1 MIKRQ
6 SRRQVY
12 AHRHAI
18 SRQRESQEQQQTRRQ
33 IDAERHGLSRQ
44 QESQENR
51 QIRLLRSRSRQR
63 ELRFQPFTTRQ
74 WKQGAFHYD
83 PKHDYA
89 AEEVITIGSMSKV
102 CNYCRAKKWDN
113 EPPGVCCSN
122 GKVQLATFQEPPQS
136 LKNLLTG
143 STSDSKHFLQHIQK
157 YNSAFQM
164 TSFGAKFVT
173 QGGFMP
179 TFKVQGQVYHRIGSL
194 LPEDNENCQFLQ
206 IYFTGNQENQ
216 AQF

>member
-1 MIKRQ
+1 M
-6 SRRQVY
+6 
-12 AHRHAI
+12 
-18 SRQRESQEQQQTRRQ
+18 
-33 IDAERHGLSRQ
+33 
-44 QESQENR
+44 
-51 QIRLLRSRSRQR
+51 RSRSRQR

-122 GKVQLATFQEPPQS
+122 GKVQLATFQEPPQP

-143 STSDSKHFLQHIQK
+143 STSDSKHFLQHI
-157 YNSAFQM
+157 
-164 TSFGAKFVT
+164 
-173 QGGFMP
+173 
-179 TFKVQGQVYHRIGSL
+179 
-194 LPEDNENCQFLQ
+194 
-206 IYFTGNQENQ
+206 
-216 AQF
+216 

>member
-1 MIKRQ
+1 MIKRR

-12 AHRHAI
+12 AHRHALSRQRKSQEQKNIELPPKKTLKFGKSADARRKHVARAEEQRQSKRQVDAHRHAI

-33 IDAERHGLSRQ
+33 IDAERHAISRQ

-51 QIRLLRSRSRQR
+51 QIRLLRSRSKQRQ
-63 ELRFQPFTTRQ
+63 LRFQPFTTRQ

-122 GKVQLATFQEPPQS
+122 GKLQLATFQVF
-136 LKNLLTG
+136 T
-143 STSDSKHFLQHIQK
+143 T
-157 YNSAFQM
+157 
-164 TSFGAKFVT
+164 
-173 QGGFMP
+173 
-179 TFKVQGQVYHRIGSL
+179 TFKKSSYRLH
-194 LPEDNENCQFLQ
+194 F
-206 IYFTGNQENQ
+206 
-216 AQF
+216 

>member
-1 MIKRQ
+1 MPPKKRLKFGKSADARRKHVARTSETEEQRQ
-6 SRRQVY
+6 SRRLVD

-18 SRQRESQEQQQTRRQ
+18 SRQRESQEVQQTRRQ
-33 IDAERHGLSRQ
+33 IDAERHAISRNQESQEVQQTRRRVDAERHAISRQ

-89 AEEVITIGSMSKV
+89 AEEVITVGSMSKV

-122 GKVQLATFQEPPQS
+122 G
-136 LKNLLTG
+136 
-143 STSDSKHFLQHIQK
+143 
-157 YNSAFQM
+157 
-164 TSFGAKFVT
+164 
-173 QGGFMP
+173 
-179 TFKVQGQVYHRIGSL
+179 
-194 LPEDNENCQFLQ
+194 
-206 IYFTGNQENQ
+206 
-216 AQF
+216 

>member
-1 MIKRQ
+1 MPLGMPYPGSGNLKNKKNIEMPPKKTLKFGKSADARRKHVARASETEEQRQ
-6 SRRQVY
+6 SRRQVD

-18 SRQRESQEQQQTRRQ
+18 SRQRKSQVQQQTRRQ
-33 IDAERHGLSRQ
+33 TNAERHAISRQ

-102 CNYCRAKKWDN
+102 CNFCRAKKWDN

-122 GKVQLATFQEPPQS
+122 GKVQLATFQEPPQP
-136 LKNLLTG
+136 LKNLLIG

-157 YNSAFQM
+157 YNSAF
-164 TSFGAKFVT
+164 
-173 QGGFMP
+173 
-179 TFKVQGQVYHRIGSL
+179 
-194 LPEDNENCQFLQ
+194 
-206 IYFTGNQENQ
+206 
-216 AQF
+216 